1 MSNETIATGQTASV
15 PDPMINTNEA
25 ISWLGE
31 IALAISPMRVPLFAA
46 LIGMVV
52 LIWPEQ
58 VREVYRVMAQERLP
72 NQPWHLHWVLAL
84 TSVIGLSLV
93 LWQVARQMAHVG
105 RNALPDATSP
115 GRLFD
120 CLHAW
125 APRLIATLP
134 LIGAAVGVWLCRS
147 PTPAI
152 TEVPAPLQQI
162 LANLLLLDRD
172 CRLGAMLC
180 LLSAAIVSSDCLAW
194 HNACRQQVTARK

>member
-72 NQPWHLHWVLAL
+72 NQPWHLH
-84 TSVIGLSLV
+84 
-93 LWQVARQMAHVG
+93 
-105 RNALPDATSP
+105 
-115 GRLFD
+115 
-120 CLHAW
+120 
-125 APRLIATLP
+125 
-134 LIGAAVGVWLCRS
+134 
-147 PTPAI
+147 
-152 TEVPAPLQQI
+152 
-162 LANLLLLDRD
+162 
-172 CRLGAMLC
+172 
-180 LLSAAIVSSDCLAW
+180 
-194 HNACRQQVTARK
+194 